1 MGEHM
6 SVEDIKPQE
15 GGQPEPEQKQER
27 EFSAIEQKAMELG
40 WRPKEEFSGDEE
52 AFVDAKE
59 FVNRQPLFD
68 KITSQSKH
76 IKRVEQ
82 TLEALKQHQDKIT
95 KSAYEKAMRDLKAQQ
110 ERAVEDGDLTQ
121 YHALNEKQKE
131 IEQEHQELQATL
143 KTPVEPQVHPELQEW
158 IARNSWFETQ
168 PHMRVFADQYSDQFA
183 AKVRAGIMTSGEAL
197 KEIEKAVRNEF
208 PNKFRNPNKD
218 KPSSVEGS
226 SGKASSKTESF
237 ELSDQERKIMNTLTA
252 MKNKDGT
259 PFMTKEKYISELKQA
274 KGL

>member
-1 MGEHM
+1 M

-15 GGQPEPEQKQER
+15 GVQPEPEQKQER